1 MVKLSENRV
10 ALINLGTT
18 IAALDELDALIKF
31 YSADKPDPAYI
42 TCTHVDGLGEVKV
55 QIDRKNILP
64 ALKAQKQ
71 RLVDYLATLGVE
83 A

>member
-1 MVKLSENRV
+1 MVKLSENRM

-31 YSADKPDPAYI
+31 YSVDKPGPAYV
-42 TCTHVDGLGEVKV
+42 TYTNVDGPSEVKV
-55 QIDRKNILP
+55 QIDRKIMVP
-64 ALKAQKQ
+64 ALQAQRQKM
-71 RLVDYLATLGVE
+71 VDYLATLGVE

>member
-18 IAALDELDALIKF
+18 IAAMDDLDVLIKF
-31 YSADKPDPAYI
+31 YSEDKPGPAYV
-42 TCTHVDGLGEVKV
+42 TYTHVDGPGEVKV
-55 QIDRKNILP
+55 QIDRKIMVP

>member
-18 IAALDELDALIKF
+18 IAAMDELDVLIKF
-31 YSADKPDPAYI
+31 YSVDKPGPAYV
-42 TCTHVDGLGEVKV
+42 TFTHVDGPGEVKV
-55 QIDRKNILP
+55 QFDRNNILP

-71 RLVDYLATLGVE
+71 LLVDYLATLGVE